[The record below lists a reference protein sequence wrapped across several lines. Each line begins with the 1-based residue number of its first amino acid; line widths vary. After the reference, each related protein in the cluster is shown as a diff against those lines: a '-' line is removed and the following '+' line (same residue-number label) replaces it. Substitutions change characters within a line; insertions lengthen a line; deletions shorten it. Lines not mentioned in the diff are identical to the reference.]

1 LINIQ
6 LTVEIEYTLNLNI
19 MHTQIWNKYLPII
32 RILLKKTR
40 TSDQLL
46 TMNRT
51 DFERAGV
58 ARKSGYKF
66 EIHFIK
72 GRVDNLLGTSQL
84 AKDLAAV
91 LLEDEVIK
99 DLFTQNNFMVSMNT
113 KFQLSI
119 KLLEKSTSDAE
130 VVVSDEAVLQ

>member
-1 LINIQ
+1 
-6 LTVEIEYTLNLNI
+6 

>member
-1 LINIQ
+1 M
-6 LTVEIEYTLNLNI
+6 Y
-19 MHTQIWNKYLPII
+19 TQIWNKYLPII
-32 RILLKKTR
+32 RILLKRSR
-40 TSDQLL
+40 TDDQLL

-58 ARKSGYKF
+58 ARKAGYKF
-66 EIHFIK
+66 EIHFIN

-99 DLFTQNNFMVSMNT
+99 DLFTQNNFLVGMNT
-113 KFQLSI
+113 KFQLAI
-119 KLLEKSTSDAE
+119 KLLEKTTSDSEAVNSE
-130 VVVSDEAVLQ
+130 EAVLH

>member
-1 LINIQ
+1 
-6 LTVEIEYTLNLNI
+6 

-32 RILLKKTR
+32 RILMKR
-40 TSDQLL
+40 SRVDDQLL

-66 EIHFIK
+66 EIHFIN

-91 LLEDEVIK
+91 LLDDQVIK
-99 DLFTQNNFMVSMNT
+99 DLFSQNNYLVSMNT
-113 KFQLSI
+113 KFQLAI
-119 KLLEKSTSDAE
+119 KVMEKTTSEAE
-130 VVVSDEAVLQ
+130 AVVSDEAVLQ